1 MSGTRIAAVFGATIA
16 MAAASA
22 LLSMSSLRRADP
34 ADLFG

>member
-1 MSGTRIAAVFGATIA
+1 VFAATLA

-22 LLSMSSLRRADP
+22 LLSMNSLRRADP